1 MNQETIG
8 RDRRGAVRKFF
19 RYIYLRMVRG
29 GGTPEY
35 IAGGVALGL
44 AVGLII
50 PIGFQIVIAVPLA
63 FLLRVAKVP
72 AVIFT
77 FVTNHFTVIFI
88 YPFQCWIGALLTGS
102 GYSELMAELDTFFHT
117 PTLHNFLNIGWGVAV
132 AFLVGGAVLAL
143 VAAVPGYF
151 ISKAMVIEF
160 RKKRAEHMKKKNL
173 RKKLQ

>member
-1 MNQETIG
+1 MNQETVG
-8 RDRRGAVRKFF
+8 RKQRGSLRKFF
-19 RYIYLRMVRG
+19 TYVYLRMVRSR
-29 GGTPEY
+29 GTPEY

-50 PIGFQIVIAVPLA
+50 PIGFQIAIAVPLA

-102 GYSELMAELDTFFHT
+102 GYSGSMRS
-117 PTLHNFLNIGWGVAV
+117 
-132 AFLVGGAVLAL
+132 VL
-143 VAAVPGYF
+143 
-151 ISKAMVIEF
+151 
-160 RKKRAEHMKKKNL
+160 R
-173 RKKLQ
+173 